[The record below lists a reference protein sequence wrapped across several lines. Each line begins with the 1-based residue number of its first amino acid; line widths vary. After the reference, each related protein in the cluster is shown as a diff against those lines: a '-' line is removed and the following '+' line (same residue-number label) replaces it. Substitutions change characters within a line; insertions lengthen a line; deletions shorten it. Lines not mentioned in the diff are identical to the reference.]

1 MVETL
6 QNILQNLLGTN
17 HQEIIVFILS
27 MTPLV
32 ELRGGIIAGY
42 LYEFSLAKTLII
54 TIFANLIPIPFILI
68 FIKQIFKFM
77 QKHNILTGFIDKLK
91 KRAMGR
97 SHKIKTLEFW
107 GLLLYVGI
115 PLPGTGAW
123 TGALIASL
131 LNIEPKKAMLAIF
144 GGILLAATIMSLGVY
159 GVFNIVF

>member
-1 MVETL
+1 MLDTVQLFL
-6 QNILQNLLGTN
+6 QNSLGGN

-27 MTPLV
+27 MTPLI

-42 LYEFSLAKTLII
+42 LYEFSLIKTLFI

-68 FIKQIFKFM
+68 FIKQIFKWM
-77 QKHNILTGFIDKLK
+77 QKHNILTEFINKLK
-91 KRAMGR
+91 TRTMGK

-131 LNIEPKKAMLAIF
+131 LNIETKKAMFAILC
-144 GGILLAATIMSLGVY
+144 GILLAATIMSLTVY
-159 GVFNIVF
+159 GVVNLVF